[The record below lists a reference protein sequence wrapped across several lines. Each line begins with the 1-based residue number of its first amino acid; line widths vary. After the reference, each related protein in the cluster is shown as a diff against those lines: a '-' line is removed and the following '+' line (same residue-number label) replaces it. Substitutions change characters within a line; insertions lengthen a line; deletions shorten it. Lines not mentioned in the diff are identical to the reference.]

1 MRLIYFTIFITSLE
15 RKEIALEVS
24 GAWNVWFTAH
34 VGWRILTRITMEKN
48 AMEITPGKVLEKMI
62 SCKNI
67 EYFSGQ
73 DYLVFF
79 MHCIMGINEFVLVG
93 LSENENFV
101 GINNFHLIWNNV
113 LGYNRLE
120 NGEIPKEW
128 NSSQDS
134 WSFRYK
140 HAQSPNT
147 YILKVCSNWMFSKKF
162 SRRIIHH
169 DYLIENNFVGAK
181 TRVEAHGTRD
191 GKRRW
196 K

>member
-1 MRLIYFTIFITSLE
+1 
-15 RKEIALEVS
+15 
-24 GAWNVWFTAH
+24 
-34 VGWRILTRITMEKN
+34 
-48 AMEITPGKVLEKMI
+48 MEITPGKVLEKMI

-93 LSENENFV
+93 LSENENFA
-101 GINNFHLIWNNV
+101 GIYHFHNLELFRLID
-113 LGYNRLE
+113 LE

-128 NSSQDS
+128 NASQDS

-147 YILKVCSNWMFSKKF
+147 YILKVC
-162 SRRIIHH
+162 
-169 DYLIENNFVGAK
+169 LIERLVVELIDNNNIALIII
-181 TRVEAHGTRD
+181 
-191 GKRRW
+191 
-196 K
+196 